1 MNFKLGIV
9 RDVLN
14 AAGKPS
20 FGTAALEVLKGN
32 PALEWEYTAESMKEI
47 TPELAARYDGLY
59 VNSSR
64 VSAATVSRGDCRARI
79 IARHGIGYD
88 SVDVAALSAKK
99 IVLTNTPLAIRRP
112 VAVATL
118 TLLFALAGRLFAKD
132 RITRAGR
139 WLERNDLMGTGLVG
153 RTLGIVGGGG
163 IGQELLRVS
172 APFGMLRIVA
182 DPYASEA
189 TLAAL
194 DATVVPLEQL
204 LREADFVVVACL
216 LTEETRHLIGA
227 PQFAL
232 MKPGAYFINVARGPI
247 VDELALI
254 EALRAGRIA
263 GAGLDV
269 FEQEP
274 VDPANPLLG
283 MDNVIV
289 TPHAL
294 CWTDECF
301 HAIASAG
308 LQGVVDFS
316 LGRRPAHIVNPEA
329 WPVDA
334 AAQEAR
340 RQERNY

>member
-1 MNFKLGIV
+1 MTAPSGRFKLGIV

-14 AAGKPS
+14 AAGEPF
-20 FGTAALEVLKGN
+20 FGTQPLEILKAN
-32 PALEWEYTAESMKEI
+32 PLIDWEYTPERVKEI
-47 TPELAARYDGLY
+47 PADWAARYDALY

-64 VSAATVSRGDCRARI
+64 VSAATVAREDRRLQI
-79 IARHGIGYD
+79 IARHGVGYD
-88 SVDVAALSAKK
+88 SVDVAALTEKR
-99 IVLTNTPLAIRRP
+99 IVVTNTPLAIRRP

-139 WLERNDLMGTGLVG
+139 WLERNELMGTGLVG
-153 RTLGIVGGGG
+153 RTLGVVGGGG

-172 APFGMLRIVA
+172 SPFGLRRLVA
-182 DPYASEA
+182 DPHVSRSAI
-189 TLAAL
+189 AAL
-194 DATVVPLEQL
+194 DASVVPLGQL
-204 LREADFVVVACL
+204 LRESDFVVVACL
-216 LTEETRHLIGA
+216 LNDETRHLIGA
-227 PQFAL
+227 DQFAQ
-232 MKPGAYFINVARGPI
+232 MKPAAFFINVARGPI
-247 VDELALI
+247 VDEPALI

-274 VDPANPLLG
+274 VDPQNPLLR
-283 MDNVIV
+283 MENVIV

-301 HAIASAG
+301 DAIARSG

-316 LGRRPAHIVNPEA
+316 LGRRPAHIVNPQA
-329 WPVDA
+329 W
-334 AAQEAR
+334 QEG
-340 RQERNY
+340 

>member
-1 MNFKLGIV
+1 MARFKLGIV

-14 AAGKPS
+14 AAGEPS
-20 FGTAALEVLKGN
+20 FGSGALEVLKGN
-32 PALEWEYTAESMKEI
+32 PELDWEYTAQSMKEI
-47 TPELAARYDGLY
+47 TPELAAGYDGLY

-64 VSAATVSRGDCRARI
+64 VSAATVARADCRLRI
-79 IARHGIGYD
+79 VARHGIGYD
-88 SVDVAALSAKK
+88 AVDVAALSAKG
-99 IVLTNTPLAIRRP
+99 IALTNTPFAIRRP

-163 IGQELLRVS
+163 IGQELLKVS
-172 APFGMLRIVA
+172 SPFGMRHLVA
-182 DPYASEA
+182 DPYASGEA
-189 TLAAL
+189 LRAL
-194 DATVVPLEQL
+194 DATVVPLELL
-204 LREADFVVVACL
+204 LRESDFVVVACL
-216 LTEETRHLIGA
+216 LNDETRHMIGA

-232 MKPGAYFINVARGPI
+232 MKPSAYFINVARGPV
-247 VDELALI
+247 VDEPALI
-254 EALRAGRIA
+254 EVLRARAIA

-308 LQGVVDFS
+308 LQSVVDVS
-316 LGRRPAHIVNPEA
+316 LGRRPAHLVNPEA
-329 WPVDA
+329 WPANA
-334 AAQEAR
+334 AAQGR
-340 RQERNY
+340 

>member
-1 MNFKLGIV
+1 MARFKLGIV

-14 AAGKPS
+14 AAGEPS
-20 FGTAALEVLKGN
+20 FGSPALQVLKGN
-32 PALEWEYTAESMKEI
+32 PELDWEYTAQMMKEI
-47 TPELAARYDGLY
+47 TPELAACYDGLY

-64 VSAATVSRGDCRARI
+64 VGAATVARGDCRLRI
-79 IARHGIGYD
+79 VARHGIGYD
-88 SVDVAALSAKK
+88 SVDVAALSAKG
-99 IVLTNTPLAIRRP
+99 IVLTNTPFAIRRP

-163 IGQELLRVS
+163 IGQELLKVS
-172 APFGMLRIVA
+172 SPFGMRRIVA
-182 DPYASEA
+182 DPYASSEA
-189 TLAAL
+189 LRAL
-194 DATVVPLEQL
+194 DATLVPLEQL
-204 LREADFVVVACL
+204 LRESDFVVIACL
-216 LTEETRHLIGA
+216 LNDETRHLIGA

-232 MKPGAYFINVARGPI
+232 MKPSAYFINVARGPV
-247 VDELALI
+247 VDEPALI
-254 EALRAGRIA
+254 EVLRAGAIA

-274 VDPANPLLG
+274 VDPANPLLE
-283 MDNVIV
+283 MDSVIV

-308 LQGVVDFS
+308 LQSVVDVS
-316 LGRRPAHIVNPEA
+316 LGRRPAHLVNPEA
-329 WPVDA
+329 WGRA
-334 AAQEAR
+334 
-340 RQERNY
+340 

>member
-1 MNFKLGIV
+1 MTAPSGRFKLGIV

-14 AAGKPS
+14 AAGEPF
-20 FGTAALEVLKGN
+20 FGTQPLEILKAN
-32 PALEWEYTAESMKEI
+32 PLIDWEYTPERVKEI
-47 TPELAARYDGLY
+47 PADWAARYDALY

-64 VSAATVSRGDCRARI
+64 VSAATVARADRRLRI
-79 IARHGIGYD
+79 IARHGVGYD
-88 SVDVAALSAKK
+88 SVDVAALTEKR

-139 WLERNDLMGTGLVG
+139 WLERNELMGTGLVG
-153 RTLGIVGGGG
+153 RTLGVVGGGG

-172 APFGMLRIVA
+172 SPFGLRRLVA
-182 DPYASEA
+182 DPHVSRAA
-189 TLAAL
+189 IAAL
-194 DATVVPLEQL
+194 DASVVSLEQL
-204 LREADFVVVACL
+204 LRQSDFVVVACL
-216 LTEETRHLIGA
+216 LNDETRHLIGA
-227 PQFAL
+227 DQFAQ
-232 MKPGAYFINVARGPI
+232 MKPTAFFINVARGPI
-247 VDELALI
+247 VDEPALL

-274 VDPANPLLG
+274 VDPQNPLLR
-283 MDNVIV
+283 MENVIV

-301 HAIASAG
+301 DAIARAG
-308 LQGVVDFS
+308 LQSVADFS
-316 LGRRPAHIVNPEA
+316 LGRRPAHIVNPQA
-329 WPVDA
+329 WP
-334 AAQEAR
+334 EG
-340 RQERNY
+340 

>member
-1 MNFKLGIV
+1 MSFKLGIV

-14 AAGKPS
+14 AAGEPS
-20 FGTAALEVLKGN
+20 FGSRALEVLKGN
-32 PALEWEYTAESMKEI
+32 PELDWEYTAQSVKEI

-64 VSAATVSRGDCRARI
+64 VSAATVARVDCRLRI
-79 IARHGIGYD
+79 VARHGVGYD
-88 SVDVAALSAKK
+88 SVDVAALSAKG
-99 IVLTNTPLAIRRP
+99 IVLTNTPFAIRRP

-118 TLLFALAGRLFAKD
+118 TMLFALAGRLFAKD
-132 RITRAGR
+132 RITRGGHWAK
-139 WLERNDLMGTGLVG
+139 RNDLMGTGFLG

-172 APFGMLRIVA
+172 APFGMRRVVA
-182 DPYASEA
+182 DPYASDEA
-189 TLAAL
+189 LRAL
-194 DATVVPLEQL
+194 DATRVPLERL
-204 LREADFVVVACL
+204 MRESDFIVVACL
-216 LTEETRHLIGA
+216 LSEETRHLIGA

-247 VDELALI
+247 VDEPALI
-254 EALRAGRIA
+254 EALRSGRIA

-301 HAIASAG
+301 HAIASSG
-308 LQGVVDFS
+308 LQSVVDFS
-316 LGRRPAHIVNPEA
+316 LGLRPAHVVNPEA

-334 AAQEAR
+334 AAQETR
-340 RQERNY
+340 RKERNY